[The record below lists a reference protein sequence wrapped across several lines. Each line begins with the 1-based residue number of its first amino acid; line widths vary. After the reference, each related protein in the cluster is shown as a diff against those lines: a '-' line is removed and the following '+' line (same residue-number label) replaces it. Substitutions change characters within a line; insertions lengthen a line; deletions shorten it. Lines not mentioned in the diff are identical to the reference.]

1 MKNRKALE
9 EQAWK
14 IAEKLIESGFPSTLD
29 DDSIREYSARIEVE
43 RHGFISLYYSPK
55 KMLFK
60 TGFQQIKDKKTADE
74 LEKIIGEMELTE
86 PTRGVYTNKG
96 YEIDVD
102 GSYFNGMTSYAAI
115 IRKDGKLIKE
125 IKGLVDTS
133 KVKSS
138 NQITGEMKAV
148 IKAIDYCNENKINK
162 IRLYYDYNGLK
173 YWAKG
178 SWKANLVSTKYYQ
191 EFMSRQKIKIDWV
204 KINSHTGVYWNEK
217 TDMLAKNVILEKS
230 KTTK

>member
-1 MKNRKALE
+1 MKNRKVIE
-9 EQAWK
+9 EQGWK
-14 IAEKLIESGFPSTLD
+14 IVEKLIESGFPSTIE
-29 DDSIREYSARIEVE
+29 DDSFREYSARIEVE
-43 RHGFISLYYSPK
+43 GHGFISLYYSPK
-55 KMLFK
+55 KMSFK
-60 TGFQQIKDKKTADE
+60 TGIQHVKDKKTTAK
-74 LEKIIGEMELTE
+74 LEKILAGMELKESTV
-86 PTRGVYTNKG
+86 GVYTNKG
-96 YEIDVD
+96 FEIDVD
-102 GSYFNGMTSYAAI
+102 GSYFNEMTSYAAI

-125 IKGLVDTS
+125 IKGLVDTT

-191 EFMSRQKIKIDWV
+191 DFMSRQKINIEWIKIS
-204 KINSHTGVYWNEK
+204 SHTGVYWNEK
-217 TDMLAKNVILEKS
+217 VDELAKSVILERYNRGK
-230 KTTK
+230 